1 MKLTPKP
8 TQKLPNIVVVDNTR
22 WGSIDKNLGSSPTSA
37 AVPTRS
43 RARLP
48 DSISCVIPCKNE
60 ANNLGLLFE
69 RLVPILAA
77 KHMQWE
83 IIVIDDGSTDST
95 PESMSQWTEKSGFR
109 YVQLSRNFGKEA
121 ALMAGL
127 QAARAEVVITLDA
140 DLQHAPIM
148 IDTFIQKWSEG
159 YDVAYATRVDRA
171 DESFLKRTGVSLF
184 YRLVNG
190 ASRFKV
196 PSGASDFRLMDRSVV
211 NALLA
216 MPERKRFM
224 KGLYAWVG
232 FKAIAIPY
240 EPEDRASG
248 NSHFSALQLIAL
260 AFDGLTSFTTWPLRA
275 VSLIGFMLALIAF
288 SYGVFLIAW
297 YFLFGHDVSGWTTIT
312 VSLMLF
318 SGIQLIS
325 LGVVGEYVG
334 RIFEEVKGRPM
345 FVVKQTLGKGFVD
358 ESSE

>member
-1 MKLTPKP
+1 MKPTPKS
-8 TQKLPNIVVVDNTR
+8 PNIVVVDKAR
-22 WGSIDKNLGSSPTSA
+22 WGGIEKYPASPPASGLGQ
-37 AVPTRS
+37 TRS

-60 ANNLGLLFE
+60 TNNLGLLFD

-77 KHMQWE
+77 KHQQWE
-83 IIVIDDGSTDST
+83 IIVVDDGSTDST
-95 PESMSQWTEKSGFR
+95 PELMAQWTEKPGFR

-127 QAARAEVVITLDA
+127 QAARGEVVITLDA

-148 IDTFIQKWSEG
+148 IETFVQKWSEG

-171 DESFLKRTGVSLF
+171 DESFLKRAGVSVF

-190 ASRFKV
+190 ASRFEV

-211 NALLA
+211 SALLA

-232 FKAIAIPY
+232 FKAIAIAY
-240 EPEDRASG
+240 EPEDRAFG

-275 VSLIGFMLALIAF
+275 VSLIGFILAAIAF
-288 SYGVFLIAW
+288 SYGVFLIAS
-297 YFLFGHDVSGWTTIT
+297 YFLFGHGVSGWTTIT

-334 RIFEEVKGRPM
+334 RIFEEVKARPM
-345 FVVKQTLGKGFVD
+345 FVVKQTLGQGFVD
-358 ESSE
+358 ESPE